1 MDSQENNRMISESKL
16 GESLPNKNPNPNP
29 NNLDES
35 VIVDY
40 TVIDYPFS
48 RTNVVLNESKIRLVD
63 KDEETGLD
71 LFCYIRCSNDEVDF
85 IKQCRGLVY
94 HGDKLIMKAFSY
106 TSEYAHDEIETIN
119 TVLSDFD
126 KYTFYKAYEGAL
138 IRMFYFGNRWYVSTH
153 RKLNAFRSKWA
164 SKESFG
170 ILFKKAL
177 ECENEINKNFR
188 DRIKNMSED
197 NILEKFQSTLDKEK
211 QYMFLLRNN
220 VDNRIVSQPPS
231 PFETRL
237 YHVGTF
243 VNSELTLNE
252 NVGIS
257 HPEKVS
263 FTNVKQLSEYISTNI
278 NPKSHQGI
286 VCFGPNNYQVKVL
299 HRDYLEM
306 SRVRGNEPS
315 IKFRYLQVR
324 MNKKLTE
331 LLYEL
336 YPEQKTVFDEY
347 ERIIYDIANGIYKAY
362 VQRFI
367 KKNYITVPVEEYQVV
382 KACHSWHLSDK
393 ENNRISLER
402 VIKTLNEQSATNIN
416 HMIHRYK
423 IEQSKKDET
432 VPRTIRGSR
441 FSSPMGPIPIG
452 NINSVPIMNM

>member
-1 MDSQENNRMISESKL
+1 MEAQDNNRMNSESN
-16 GESLPNKNPNPNP
+16 ST
-29 NNLDES
+29 
-35 VIVDY
+35 VTADY

-48 RTNVVLNESKIRLVD
+48 RSNVSLNESKIRLVD

-71 LFCYIRCSNDEVDF
+71 LFCYIRCSNDEDDF
-85 IKQCRGLVY
+85 VKQCRGLVY

-106 TSEYAHDEIETIN
+106 TCEYSHDDIETLK
-119 TVLSDFD
+119 TVLSNFENF
-126 KYTFYKAYEGAL
+126 TFFKAYEGAL
-138 IRMFYFGNRWYVSTH
+138 IRMFYHSNRWYISTH

-170 ILFKKAL
+170 SLFKKAI
-177 ECENEINKNFR
+177 EFEYEINNSFR
-188 DRIKNMSED
+188 DNVNKYSNQD
-197 NILEKFQSTLDKEK
+197 NNILEQFQSTLDKDK

-220 VDNRIVSQPPS
+220 SDNRIVCKPPG
-231 PFETRL
+231 PFDHRV

-243 VNSELTLNE
+243 INGELSLSE
-252 NVGIS
+252 NVYIS
-257 HPEKVS
+257 QPEKVS
-263 FTNVKQLSEYISTNI
+263 VTDVKQLSEYISTNI
-278 NPKSHQGI
+278 DPKNNQGI

-336 YPEQKTVFDEY
+336 YPEQKAVFDEY

-382 KACHSWHLSDK
+382 KACHTWHLSDK
-393 ENNRISLER
+393 LNNRISLER

-423 IEQSKKDET
+423 IEQNKKDDT
-432 VPRTIRGSR
+432 IPRTIRGSR
-441 FSSPMGPIPIG
+441 FSSPMGP
-452 NINSVPIMNM
+452 VPMTNQSIVPTMNM